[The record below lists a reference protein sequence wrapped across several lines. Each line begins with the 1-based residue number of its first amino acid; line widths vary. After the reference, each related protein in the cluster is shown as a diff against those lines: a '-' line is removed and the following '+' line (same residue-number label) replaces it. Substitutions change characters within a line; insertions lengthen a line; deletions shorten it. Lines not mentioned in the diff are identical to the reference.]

1 MRIALDDAAPLYRD
15 APEARKARNSGERTI
30 QVFMREALPTA
41 SNTTRALAGEL
52 ILTTL
57 SAVGNSFRKLL
68 EPPRRSKPTGMPW
81 PTCFAPSLL
90 SISESAITNHQM
102 GNRMPA
108 AERFAAWGR

>member
-15 APEARKARNSGERTI
+15 APEARK
-30 QVFMREALPTA
+30 
-41 SNTTRALAGEL
+41 TRALAGEL